1 MSTERVELAS
11 ARAEAERMMAL
22 GEPVPYTTVWT
33 LLSAL
38 GQADREIVALRAD
51 RDRWQDAYCEAR
63 LETRR
68 RDA

>member
-1 MSTERVELAS
+1 
-11 ARAEAERMMAL
+11 MMLL

-38 GQADREIVALRAD
+38 GQADTDIVQLRAD
-51 RDRWQDAYCEAR
+51 RDRWQDAFCEAR
-63 LETRR
+63 LEARR